1 MKRISLLIVVLLLG
15 CILMGCEKRSE
26 IHITKDNY
34 AIYLDI
40 EFMPDLPDWNNAQD
54 TNLLKLK
61 VTPKTGKY
69 KRIELKQN
77 WEIRLDYLQVRY
89 GSKTYAF
96 EGVKLS
102 TSSSSNNQLI
112 MYRFLNGGNV
122 LNNKSIKSY
131 QFSQF
136 NGDIYVYE

>member
-1 MKRISLLIVVLLLG
+1 
-15 CILMGCEKRSE
+15 MGCEKRSE

-34 AIYLDI
+34 ANYLDI
-40 EFMPDLPDWNNAQD
+40 EFMPDMPDWQD

-77 WEIRLDYLQVRY
+77 WEITLDYLQVRY

-102 TSSSSNNQLI
+102 TSSSSNHQLI
-112 MYRFLNGGNV
+112 MFEFLNGGNV

-131 QFSQF
+131 QFSKF

>member
-34 AIYLDI
+34 ANYLDI
-40 EFMPDLPDWNNAQD
+40 EFMPDCNSPID
-54 TNLLKLK
+54 TNVLRLK

-77 WEIRLDYLQVRY
+77 WEITLDYLQVRY
-89 GSKTYAF
+89 ASKTYAF

-102 TSSSSNNQLI
+102 KSSSSNNHQLI
-112 MYRFLNGGNV
+112 MYRYLDSGNV

-131 QFSQF
+131 QFSKF

>member
-1 MKRISLLIVVLLLG
+1 
-15 CILMGCEKRSE
+15 MGCEKRSV

-34 AIYLDI
+34 ANYLDI
-40 EFMPDLPDWNNAQD
+40 EFQPDRNGAID
-54 TNLLKLK
+54 TNFLRLK

-77 WEIRLDYLQVRY
+77 WEITLDYLQVRY

-102 TSSSSNNQLI
+102 TESSSNNQLI
-112 MYRFLNGGNV
+112 MYDFLNSGNV

-131 QFSQF
+131 QFSKF

>member
-1 MKRISLLIVVLLLG
+1 MVVLLLG
-15 CILMGCEKRSE
+15 CIVMGCEKRSE

-34 AIYLDI
+34 ADYLDI
-40 EFMPDLPDWNNAQD
+40 EFMPDMPSWNNAKD
-54 TNLLKLK
+54 TNALYLK

-69 KRIELKQN
+69 KKIKLKQN
-77 WEIRLDYLQVRY
+77 WEITLDYLQVRY

-102 TSSSSNNQLI
+102 TSSRSNNNQLI
-112 MYRFLNGGNV
+112 MYRFLDSENV

-131 QFSQF
+131 QFSKF

>member
-1 MKRISLLIVVLLLG
+1 
-15 CILMGCEKRSE
+15 MGCEKRSE

-34 AIYLDI
+34 TNYLDI
-40 EFMPDLPDWNNAQD
+40 EFMPDNSGLD
-54 TNLLKLK
+54 TNLLTLK

-89 GSKTYAF
+89 GSRTYAF

-112 MYRFLNGGNV
+112 MYEFLNGGNV